1 MPKSFLLSLLLAGLA
16 SAHGAPRPLTAEA
29 VAPCVAL
36 RALPA
41 LSLDYLDAR
50 HSEQGMAMLLLLEQ
64 GSELAAEDQAWWR
77 EQLAQPGEIDDAR
90 LRHWAEQGFER
101 CTARLVPDSSPGQR
115 AACGADLDTLP
126 VILLYRADGLPLKE
140 ARRDLREALA
150 QGVDGLEAGR
160 AEAMLRFGYEGT
172 GPRKGDT
179 SAWLRER
186 QERWVARC
194 LQVRTAKS
202 QP

>member
-1 MPKSFLLSLLLAGLA
+1 M
-16 SAHGAPRPLTAEA
+16 
-29 VAPCVAL
+29 AL

-41 LSLDYLDAR
+41 LSMDHLDAR
-50 HSEQGMAMLLLLEQ
+50 HSEPGLAMLLLLAQ

-101 CTARLVPDSSPGQR
+101 CTARLAPDSSPGQR
-115 AACGADLDTLP
+115 ATCNADLDTLP
-126 VILLYRADGLPLKE
+126 VILLYRADGLPLNE

-150 QGVDGLEAGR
+150 QGVDGVEASR
-160 AEAMLRFGYEGT
+160 AEAMLRFGYEGS

-179 SAWLRER
+179 SAWVRER
-186 QERWVARC
+186 QERWAARC
-194 LQVRTAKS
+194 LQGRI
-202 QP
+202 PGLRP